1 MCILLNVK
9 IHFYEVQKDMS
20 DSIVSP
26 PPPVITFTLQREWT
40 PGLLPDSGNPKPDQ

>member
-26 PPPVITFTLQREWT
+26 PPSHYIQFTKRMD
-40 PGLLPDSGNPKPDQ
+40 PRPSP

>member
-9 IHFYEVQKDMS
+9 INFYEVQKDMS
-20 DSIVSP
+20 DSIVRP
-26 PPPVITFTLQREWT
+26 PQSLHSVLQREWT